1 MSDTAED
8 ASGDTA
14 THELRPTSA
23 RWTHI
28 ALRVKDIDATIA
40 FYEEYTDLE
49 LLDKRQD
56 DDGFGAWLGHSDQKE
71 FPFILV
77 LAQFFPDKD
86 PFAPAP
92 LAKLAPFNHFGI
104 ELPTKDAVDQIAAR
118 AEAAGCLAMPA
129 RTMPDPIG
137 YICMLEDPDGNLVE
151 FSFDQGVYETVRER
165 WG

>member
-1 MSDTAED
+1 MSDTTEISD
-8 ASGDTA
+8 GEA

-40 FYEEYTDLE
+40 FYQRYTNLE
-49 LLDKRQD
+49 LLDRREDEQ
-56 DDGFGAWLGHSDQKE
+56 GYGAWLGHSDQKE

-77 LAQFFPDKD
+77 LAQFFEGSD
-86 PFAPAP
+86 PFAGAP
-92 LAKLAPFNHFGI
+92 LAKMAPFNHIGI
-104 ELPTKDAVDQIAAR
+104 ELPTKEDVDAIAAR
-118 AEAAGCLAMPA
+118 AAEDGCLGMPA
-129 RTMPDPIG
+129 KMMPDPIG

-151 FSFDQGVYETVRER
+151 FSFDQAVYETVRAK